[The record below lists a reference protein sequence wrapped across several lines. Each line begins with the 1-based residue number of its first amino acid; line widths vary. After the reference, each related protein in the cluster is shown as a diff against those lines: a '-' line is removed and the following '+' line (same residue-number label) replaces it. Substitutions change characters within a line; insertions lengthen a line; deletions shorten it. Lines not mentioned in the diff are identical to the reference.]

1 MLINNS
7 EKKKIKSAK
16 DIAEILQKI
25 LSTESEIDQDK
36 EHFWSIGLTAGNN
49 IKYIELVTLGILN
62 ASLAAPREVFGLA
75 IQKRVCNIITAH
87 NHPSGNINPSQEDN
101 KTIRQM
107 HDAGKLLEIPM
118 LDHIII
124 SKEGHWSAME
134 AGII

>member
-87 NHPSGNINPSQEDN
+87 NHPSGNITMPASCWKFQCWTTSLYQ
-101 KTIRQM
+101 KTAIGAQW
-107 HDAGKLLEIPM
+107 KPE
-118 LDHIII
+118 
-124 SKEGHWSAME
+124 SFN
-134 AGII
+134 